1 MVQGCA
7 TLIIDLGNSSSKC
20 RVLFGKDPKTKLY
33 KYKQFELP
41 NVFALIAKD
50 YKISSD
56 YNTQTSLVIDVDRT
70 KDSELS
76 LSSVATGCYCV
87 GDLQVR
93 EFPYIGMKPTATQH
107 KWDLPTSPLSLRY
120 AFFQAARSILL
131 MNRLTD
137 FSQLDI
143 TWKVIVLLPPG
154 DVAIGQKAIMDM
166 VMNITE
172 VRTIFP
178 EAKLP
183 VKVEKCVVLPEG
195 YCAYVGTV
203 YAEGQT
209 FRKDYKFLMEETV
222 LVYDIGAGTTDCLII
237 QDNKLVQNSK
247 FTITQGGNNVFQAV
261 KVSLR
266 TRDIA
271 LSDASIE
278 QGIKRGYVKNGAKK
292 ESIVEDINN
301 ARQTIAIKINNDF
314 QGYLEGTDLKIK
326 DISYVIVC
334 GGGAL
339 ENTDNEDIM
348 SLSRK
353 IVENLKTLSPNVEL
367 VDLPIQV
374 VRKELED
381 GGFENVEEKINPR
394 ELNLIGASILA
405 ETM

>member
-7 TLIIDLGNSSSKC
+7 TLIVDLGNSSSKC
-20 RVLFGKDPKTKLY
+20 RVLFGRDPKTKLY

-41 NVFALIAKD
+41 NVFAPIAKD
-50 YKISSD
+50 YAISTD
-56 YNTQTSLVIDVDRT
+56 YNPQTSLVLNIDTSID
-70 KDSELS
+70 KPES
-76 LSSVATGCYCV
+76 LAGVVTGYYCV

-93 EFPYIGMKPTATQH
+93 EFPYVGMKPTATQH
-107 KWDLPTSPLSLRY
+107 KWELPTSPLSLRY
-120 AFFQAARSILL
+120 AFFQAARSILI

-154 DVAIGQKAIMDM
+154 DLAIGQKHIIDM
-166 VMNITE
+166 VTSITE
-172 VRTIFP
+172 VRTEFP
-178 EAKLP
+178 TATLP

-203 YAEGQT
+203 YAEGQV
-209 FRKDYKFLMEETV
+209 FRKDYKYLIEETV
-222 LVYDIGAGTTDCLII
+222 LVYDIGAGTTDCLVIK
-237 QDNKLVQNSK
+237 DNKLVQNSK

-261 KVSLR
+261 KVALR
-266 TRDIA
+266 TRDISLA
-271 LSDASIE
+271 DESIE

-301 ARQTIAIKINNDF
+301 ARQNIAIKINNDF

-339 ENTDNEDIM
+339 SNTENEEIM
-348 SLSRK
+348 PLSKK
-353 IVENLKTLSPNVEL
+353 IIDNLKTLSPNVEL
-367 VDLPIQV
+367 VELPMQV
-374 VRKELED
+374 VSRELED
-381 GGFENVEEKINPR
+381 GGFEKIEERINPR

-405 ETM
+405 ETL